1 MIRHFSFS
9 TPWITRFSNVSLMIA
24 VTVGPV
30 YGQSTSEKRLEE
42 LRDQIA
48 MEEAALADT
57 EREEQ
62 SSLRTLTTI
71 NRQIGMREEL
81 VGTYRDHLV
90 EMSAER
96 EQLVHTI
103 TVLED
108 NLDDLKTEYRARATH
123 AYKYG
128 RLHDVALIMSAA
140 SINQMLIRIR
150 YLHGFSEQRR
160 VQLAEI
166 KSSTNAL
173 KTRRNRL
180 QRTLF
185 LNEIMLNDVSKEQKR
200 LGQLKQNR
208 QKEITL
214 LRNQKAGHQKTIDE
228 KRSEAGE
235 LEFRIREALAAA
247 GRGRSGNAFDA
258 AAFAALSSSFKQ
270 NRGDLPWPS
279 RGSVKEP
286 FGELVNP
293 EYGTKTPNLG
303 VLIETEASAEV
314 RSIFDGRVAVVDVM
328 PEIGR
333 YVIIEHGEFHSVYGN
348 FSLLYIAEGETVKTG
363 QLIGRS
369 GTDAE
374 PSGLAVFFG
383 LFEDGNPVDPTSWL
397 RK

>member
-1 MIRHFSFS
+1 
-9 TPWITRFSNVSLMIA
+9 MIA
-24 VTVGPV
+24 VTVGAV
-30 YGQSTSEKRLEE
+30 YGQSTSEKRLED

-71 NRQIGMREEL
+71 NSQIGMREEL
-81 VGTYRDHLV
+81 VGTYRDHLA

-140 SINQMLIRIR
+140 SINQMLIRIK

-173 KTRRNRL
+173 KTRRNQL

-200 LGQLKQNR
+200 LGQLKQSR

-235 LEFRIREALAAA
+235 LEFRIREALAVA
-247 GRGRSGNAFDA
+247 GRGRGGNAFDA

-314 RSIFDGRVAVVDVM
+314 RSIFDGRVAVIDVM

-333 YVIIEHGEFHSVYGN
+333 YAIIEHGEFHSVYGN

-374 PSGLAVFFG
+374 PSGMAVFFG
-383 LFEDGNPVDPTSWL
+383 LFEDGKPIDPASWL